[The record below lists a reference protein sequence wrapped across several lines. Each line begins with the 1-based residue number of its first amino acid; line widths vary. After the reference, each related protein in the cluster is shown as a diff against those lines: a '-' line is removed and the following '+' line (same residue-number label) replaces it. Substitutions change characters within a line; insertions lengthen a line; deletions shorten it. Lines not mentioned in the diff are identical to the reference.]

1 MKQRNRQMYDIA
13 KLNQGISNE
22 LFRFF
27 FSSKNPTWE
36 RIPIAIVNRIRIEAK
51 SKFATKKLA
60 TNTKA
65 TAEFKRIDS
74 IIFIFI
80 PYSRAQS

>member
-1 MKQRNRQMYDIA
+1 M
-13 KLNQGISNE
+13 
-22 LFRFF
+22 
-27 FSSKNPTWE
+27 E

>member
-1 MKQRNRQMYDIA
+1 MYDIA

-27 FSSKNPTWE
+27 FSSKKPKCE

-51 SKFATKKLA
+51 SKLARKKLA
-60 TNTKA
+60 TNTKP

-80 PYSRAQS
+80 QYSTARL